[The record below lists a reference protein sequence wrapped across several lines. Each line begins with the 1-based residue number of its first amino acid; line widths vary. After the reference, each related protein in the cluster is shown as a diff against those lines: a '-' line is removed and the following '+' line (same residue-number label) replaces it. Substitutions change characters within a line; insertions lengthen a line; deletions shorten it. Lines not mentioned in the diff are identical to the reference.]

1 MSDNN
6 CLLGFELSRALARGV
21 LLDADG
27 NLLAQETVT
36 PDPENPAAQIA
47 ELAGLL
53 RGEHAVKAVGLAAPG
68 LVNRAAN
75 RVEVS
80 PDLPALT
87 REGFYEELQA
97 ALDAP
102 VWLDNDANAA
112 AYAEYARGAGRGCRD
127 MFYATIGAGVGG
139 ALIFGGQVWRGAG
152 GYAGEFGHL
161 TINVENDTTLEYM
174 ASAENIVRRTHDRL
188 MRDSTSSLSQLGE
201 QEDFTALDIAR
212 AANNND
218 DFAIMMMARTG
229 KFIGTVLAG
238 VINLLNI
245 ERLVIGGETA
255 RAAGNTLLA
264 PIKHE
269 AERLSF
275 GPAFASSQIVAAEI
289 GPEAAAAGAALLA
302 QAEIQTNN

>member
-1 MSDNN
+1 MNDNN
-6 CLLGFELSRALARGV
+6 CLLGFELSRAVLRGV
-21 LLDADG
+21 ALDTDG
-27 NLLAQETVT
+27 NVLAQETVT
-36 PDPENPAAQIA
+36 PEPENLVAQIA
-47 ELAGLL
+47 ELAAHL
-53 RGEHAVKAVGLAAPG
+53 RGEHAVKAIGLAVPG

-80 PDLPALT
+80 PDLPNLT
-87 REGFYEELQA
+87 REDFYDELRA
-97 ALDAP
+97 ALNAP

-112 AYAEYARGAGRGCRD
+112 AYAEYTRGAGRGCRD

-161 TINVENDTTLEYM
+161 TINVENDTTLEYL
-174 ASAENIVRRTHDRL
+174 ASSENIVRRTHDRL

-201 QEDFTALDIAR
+201 QEDFTALDIAS
-212 AANNND
+212 AANDDD

-229 KFIGTVLAG
+229 KFIGTALAG

-245 ERLVIGGETA
+245 ERIVIGGETA
-255 RAAGNTLLA
+255 HAAADTLLK
-264 PIKHE
+264 PLIHE

-275 GPAFASSQIVAAEI
+275 GPAFASTQIVAAEL
-289 GPEAAAAGAALLA
+289 GPEAVATGAALLA
-302 QAEIQTNN
+302 QAELVQ